1 MNPSRFRHIFLPGP
15 TRTDRFTNPRR
26 GGNNAPPPPRDR
38 AQHSDYLKAQFDQA
52 WGAAGD
58 RRAVAHATRDGV
70 YIDFYGEP
78 GYELPISS
86 LEARR
91 SNIRLLAVR
100 EQSDSGTTQTI
111 ATVYVPNEKR
121 AHFLQKFTKY
131 AEEESSRSGNPK
143 NYALVNSIS
152 DIRLS
157 VLESFWQDGQDDLPG
172 DTPQWVEVWLSSAK
186 DEAIARFQA
195 VLQAQQV
202 QCKAGIIKFPERA
215 VLMVQA
221 SRPQLASLVESS
233 DDIAELR
240 LAKEVATHFINM
252 GNAEQ
257 VELVRNLLERIQFYG
272 GFSVRVCIL
281 DGGVNKG
288 HLLLAPVLE
297 EDALHTVEP
306 SWGTNDSRQ
315 DGHGTLMAGIAVYGD
330 LVDILGSGAPVRIE
344 HALESVKILPPPPGQ
359 NPVELWGDYTARG
372 VYEAEYQRPGC
383 KRIVC
388 LAVTATDTRDRG
400 RPSSWSGM
408 VDEVASGYSDDR
420 RRLFIVSAGNSEGS
434 EQWRNYPED
443 NLTNEI
449 HDPAQAWNCLTV
461 GAYTEKVE
469 LKDHKWPGWAPL
481 APAGGLSPHSTTS
494 ASWSS
499 NKWPIKPEVLFEGG
513 NVAKGP
519 NDSVMAPD
527 DLQLLSTWRDPQ
539 TAQFATHNATSA
551 ASALAARMA
560 AQIQVDYPQAWPET
574 VRALIVHAAE
584 WTETMKRQFLPSS
597 GTATKRDYARLLRIC
612 GYGVPSMDRAR
623 YCATNSLTLIAQAEL
638 QPYARRGGRQVTR
651 DMHLF
656 KLPWPTEVLQELGGV
671 PVEMRVTLSYFVEP
685 SPGQVGWDSRYRY
698 ASHALRFEVN
708 GAGENEAEFVARI
721 NRQARDEQD
730 GTPGTSGPSG
740 KWTIGV
746 SRNVGSIHS
755 DIWRGSAI
763 DLAAS
768 NLVGIYPATGWWKER
783 HHLGKLERSCRYSLI
798 VSIHAPGQEIDIYT
812 PVSVQV
818 GVPIEVPISGQ

>member
-26 GGNNAPPPPRDR
+26 GGTNARPPPRDR
-38 AQHSDYLKAQFDQA
+38 IQHSDYLKSKFNQA
-52 WGAAGD
+52 WQAAGD

-86 LEARR
+86 LEAQRL
-91 SNIRLLAVR
+91 NIRLLAVR
-100 EQSDSGTTQTI
+100 KQNDSGTAQTV
-111 ATVYVPNEKR
+111 ATIYVPNEKR
-121 AHFLQKFTKY
+121 AYFLRKFTKY
-131 AEEESSRSGNPK
+131 AEENSRGGKPK
-143 NYALVNSIS
+143 NYTLVNSIS

-157 VLESFWQDGQDDLPG
+157 VLESFWQDEMAALPD
-172 DTPQWVEVWLSSAK
+172 DTPKWVEVWLSSAG
-186 DEAIARFQA
+186 DAAIGRFQE
-195 VLQAQQV
+195 LLRTFQV
-202 QCKAGIIKFPERA
+202 QLKTGVLKFPERA

-221 SRPQLASLVESS
+221 SRHQLYTLVESS

-240 LAKEVATHFINM
+240 LAKEVATHFTEM
-252 GNAEQ
+252 ENAEQ
-257 VELVRNLLERIQFYG
+257 TEFLRELQGRIQFSD
-272 GFSVRVCIL
+272 GFPVRVCIL
-281 DGGVNKG
+281 DGGVNNG
-288 HLLLAPVLE
+288 HLLLAPVLA

-306 SWGTNDSRQ
+306 GWGTGDSRR

-330 LVDILGSGAPVRIE
+330 LVDILGTGIPVRVE
-344 HALESVKILPPPPGQ
+344 HALESVKILPPPPGE

-372 VYEAEYQRPGC
+372 IYGAEIQSPEC

-420 RRLFIVSAGNSEGS
+420 RRLFIVSAGNVESAD
-434 EQWRNYPED
+434 QWRNYPED

-461 GAYTEKVE
+461 GAYTNKVQ
-469 LKDHKWPGWAPL
+469 LRGQGWSGWSPI

-494 ASWSS
+494 VPWPSG
-499 NKWPIKPEVLFEGG
+499 KWPIKPEVLFEGG
-513 NVAKGP
+513 NVAKGH
-519 NDSVMAPD
+519 NDSVMAAD

-539 TAQFATHNATSA
+539 TAQFAPHGATSA

-584 WTETMKRQFLPSS
+584 WTETMKRQFLTTPE
-597 GTATKRDYARLLRIC
+597 TASKREYAQLLRIC

-623 YCATNSLTLIAQAEL
+623 YCAANSLTLIAQAEL
-638 QPYARRGGRQVTR
+638 QPYAKSGSRQVTR
-651 DMHLF
+651 DMHLYN
-656 KLPWPTEVLQELGGV
+656 LPWPIEVLQGLGEV

-721 NRQARDEQD
+721 NRQARDEQE
-730 GTPGTSGPSG
+730 GAPGTSGPSD
-740 KWTIGV
+740 KWTIGIA
-746 SRNVGSIHS
+746 RNVGSIHS

-783 HHLGKLERSCRYSLI
+783 HHLGRLTRPCRYSLI
-798 VSIHAPGQEIDIYT
+798 VSIHAPQQGIDIYS
-812 PVSVQV
+812 PVSVQLA
-818 GVPIEVPISGQ
+818 VPIEVPITVH